1 MAYRAS
7 RFNFLEK
14 YWHDIGLDCCLC
26 IIRLKVVATFLVG
39 LVTA

>member
-1 MAYRAS
+1 MVLRAS
-7 RFNFLEK
+7 RFNFWKK

-26 IIRLKVVATFLVG
+26 IIRLNVVAIFLVG